1 MNNINDKENAIIN
14 EMIDRLLGNTL
25 NAKNTHK
32 SEKEK
37 ISDIVLLGS
46 FLKKEIKEEKKLN
59 PNNFYSTKK
68 FYKENKEILPLFL
81 ISNLL

>member
-14 EMIDRLLGNTL
+14 EMIDGLLGNTL

-37 ISDIVLLGS
+37 ISDFVI
-46 FLKKEIKEEKKLN
+46 
-59 PNNFYSTKK
+59 
-68 FYKENKEILPLFL
+68 
-81 ISNLL
+81 